1 MKKFLLIAALAVFGL
16 STSAANLRV
25 SRTFSEKKS
34 NTTWILR
41 AGANFAGISQSAC
54 DDHETNDDY
63 GKKTGYDVAI
73 SFQKPLSDF
82 GMFWGME
89 LGLGTRG
96 YSYDESNEYASYE
109 ESILA
114 HNVRFSPFTF
124 GYAYSINDN
133 MKVDA
138 HLGGW
143 VSYDFAGTYKW
154 EKSYGN
160 KTEEDDC
167 SIGDLEDYT
176 EIDAGVTFGV
186 GFWYNRF
193 NIDLSWQR
201 GFVSMF
207 DYECD
212 CKMSTNNL
220 MLRVGVAF

>member
-1 MKKFLLIAALAVFGL
+1 MKKVLLIAVLAVFGL
-16 STSAANLRV
+16 SANAQLNL
-25 SRTFSEKKS
+25 SRTFSSKKS
-34 NTTWILR
+34 STEWILR
-41 AGANFAGISQSAC
+41 AGVNFAGLSQSAC
-54 DDHETNDDY
+54 SDHDTSDDF
-63 GKKTGYDVAI
+63 GSKTGYDVAI

-96 YSYDESNEYASYE
+96 YSYEHDSKNSSYE
-109 ESILA
+109 ESLLA

-143 VSYDFAGTYKW
+143 VSYDFAGTQKW
-154 EKSYGN
+154 EKTYSDE
-160 KTEEDDC
+160 TEDGDC
-167 SIGDLEDYT
+167 SIGDLDGYT

-201 GFVSMF
+201 GFINMF

-212 CKMSTNNL
+212 CGKYTSNI

>member
-1 MKKFLLIAALAVFGL
+1 MKKVLLIAVLAVFGL
-16 STSAANLRV
+16 SANAQLNL
-25 SRTFSEKKS
+25 SRTFAEKKS

-54 DDHETNDDY
+54 EDHKTSDDY
-63 GKKTGYDVAI
+63 GSKTGYDVAI

-96 YSYDESNEYASYE
+96 YSYEHSSEYSSYE
-109 ESILA
+109 QSLLA

-143 VSYDFAGTYKW
+143 VSYDFAGTENW
-154 EKSYGN
+154 EKTYRDN
-160 KTEEDDC
+160 TEKGDR
-167 SIGDLEDYT
+167 SISDIDDYT
-176 EIDAGVTFGV
+176 AIDAGVTFGV
-186 GFWYNRF
+186 GFWFNRF

-201 GFVSMF
+201 GFINQL
-207 DYECD
+207 DNDCD
-212 CKMSTNNL
+212 CSQTSSNI
-220 MLRVGVAF
+220 MLRLGVAF

>member
-1 MKKFLLIAALAVFGL
+1 MKKLLLVAVLAVLGL
-16 STSAANLRV
+16 SANAQLNLN
-25 SRTFSEKKS
+25 RTFAEKKS

-41 AGANFAGISQSAC
+41 AGVNFAGLSESLC
-54 DDHETNDDY
+54 DNHKSSDY
-63 GKKTGYDVAI
+63 GNKTGYDVAI

-96 YSYDESNEYASYE
+96 YSYEDDSEHSSYE
-109 ESILA
+109 SSLLA

-143 VSYDFAGTYKW
+143 ISYDFAGTEKW
-154 EKSYGN
+154 EDTYNG
-160 KTEEDDC
+160 KTDEGDR
-167 SIGDLEDYT
+167 SISDMDDYT
-176 EIDAGVTFGV
+176 EIDAGMTLGV

-193 NIDLSWQR
+193 NIDLSWQK
-201 GFVSMF
+201 GFINQA
-207 DYECD
+207 DNNCD
-212 CKMSTNNL
+212 CSTTTSNI